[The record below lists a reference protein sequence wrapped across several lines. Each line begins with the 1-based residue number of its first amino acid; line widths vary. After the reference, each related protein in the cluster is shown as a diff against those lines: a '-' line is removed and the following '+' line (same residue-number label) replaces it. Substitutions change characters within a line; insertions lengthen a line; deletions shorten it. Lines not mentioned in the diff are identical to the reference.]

1 MPKEKD
7 LCQISLKLLLKNTN
21 GEILALRAVP
31 HGSYAGFYDL
41 PGGRIDIDEFKTD
54 LADTIA
60 REVTEELGEAKYKL
74 KPGIVAAG
82 RHIIP
87 PYLTKTGKETHVLYL
102 FFEAKYLGGEIKT
115 SAEHTG
121 FAWLD
126 LKKIEPAKYFTSGI
140 LEGVRMYLDK

>member
-7 LCQISLKLLLKNTN
+7 LCQISLKLLLKNKR
-21 GEILALRAVP
+21 GEILALKAVP

-41 PGGRIDIDEFKTD
+41 PGGRIDVDEFKTD
-54 LADTIA
+54 LADIIA
-60 REVTEELGEAKYKL
+60 REVAEELGGVQFKL
-74 KPGIVAAG
+74 SSKVVAVG

-87 PYLTKTGKETHVLYL
+87 SSLTKNGKDVHVLYL

-126 LKKIEPAKYFTSGI
+126 LKKIKPAKYFTSGI
-140 LEGVRMYLDK
+140 LEGVRMYLNK